1 MPAGKQRAALYLRVS
16 TARQAEHDVSIPD
29 QKRQGETY
37 CEARGYELVETYV
50 EPGASATNDKRPE
63 FQRLIEAG
71 TAKPAAFDI
80 VVVHSFSRFF
90 RDHFELEFY
99 VRKLAKNGVKL
110 VSMTQELGDD
120 PMHVMM
126 RQIMALFD
134 EYQSKENAKHTLRA
148 LKENARQGF
157 WNGSLP
163 PVGYRVVDAEKR
175 GAKVKKVLE
184 VDPLHADT
192 IRLMFQLALN
202 GDGESGRMGVKA
214 IATYLNERK
223 HYTRTGGRWG
233 VGTVHR
239 ILTRRT
245 YIGEHEWGESYKD
258 GTPKK
263 QAEVIT
269 VSVPPI
275 VDRETFDAVQK
286 LLKKRAP
293 MVTPGR
299 TVSGPTLLTG
309 IAFCAECGGAMTLRT
324 SGKGKQYRYYTC
336 STAARQGKCGCSG
349 RTIRMDK
356 LDHLVAEHLERRLL
370 NPKRLE
376 DLLSAHLDR
385 REERDTRRRDAVNE
399 LTKRAAEAEQRLKR
413 LYDAIESGV
422 ADLTD
427 PSLKERVAE
436 LTAIRDQAQIDA
448 ERAKSAIQ
456 NAGQHLSLDHL
467 RRMAVSARQKMRGKD
482 GGFRR
487 DHLRALAQRVE
498 VADREVRIMG
508 SHDELIRV
516 LAASDGVGT
525 AANSVRTYV
534 PGWRRRWDSNPR
546 DGLPPAGF
554 QDRCLRP
561 LGHTSLRGASLHG
574 LAR

>member
-1 MPAGKQRAALYLRVS
+1 MSAPQNGVKLRAALYLRVS

-29 QKRQGETY
+29 QGRQGEAY

-50 EPGASATNDKRPE
+50 EPGASATNDRRPE
-63 FQRLIEAG
+63 FQRMMEAG

-163 PVGYRVVDAEKR
+163 PVGYRVVEAEKR

-184 VDPLHADT
+184 IDPLHADT
-192 IRLMFQLALN
+192 IRLMFELALN
-202 GDGESGRMGVKA
+202 GDGESGRMGVKS
-214 IATYLNERK
+214 IARYLNERK
-223 HYTRTGGRWG
+223 LYTRTGGRWG

-245 YIGEHEWGESYKD
+245 YIGEHEWGKAYKD
-258 GTPKK
+258 GTPKTA
-263 QAEVIT
+263 AEVVT
-269 VSVPPI
+269 VPVPPI
-275 VDRETFDAVQK
+275 LDRETFDAVQT

-299 TVSGPTLLTG
+299 VVSGPTLLTG
-309 IAFCAECGGAMTLRT
+309 ICFCGDCGGAMTLRT
-324 SGKGKQYRYYTC
+324 SGKAKHYRYYTC
-336 STAARQGKCGCSG
+336 STAARQGKTGCDG
-349 RTIRMDK
+349 RTIQMDR
-356 LDHLVAEHLERRLL
+356 LDHLVAEHLEERLL

-376 DLLSAHLDR
+376 DLLAAHLDR
-385 REERDTRRRDAVNE
+385 REERDARRRDTANE

-422 ADLTD
+422 ADLSD

-436 LTAIRDQAQIDA
+436 LKATRDQACADA
-448 ERAKSAIQ
+448 DRTKRAVES
-456 NAGQHLSLDHL
+456 AGQHLTPQHL
-467 RRMAVSARQKMRGKD
+467 KRLAVAARDKMRGND

-498 VADREVRIMG
+498 VAEHEVRIMG
-508 SHDELIRV
+508 SRDELIRV
-516 LAASDGVGT
+516 LASSNGVES
-525 AANSVRTYV
+525 AANGVRTYV
-534 PGWRRRWDSNPR
+534 PGWRREWDSNP
-546 DGLPPAGF
+546 
-554 QDRCLRP
+554 
-561 LGHTSLRGASLHG
+561 
-574 LAR
+574 

>member
-1 MPAGKQRAALYLRVS
+1 MSEPQPTVKLRAALYLRVS

-29 QKRQGETY
+29 QRRQGEAY

-50 EPGASATNDKRPE
+50 EPGASATNDRRPE
-63 FQRLIEAG
+63 FQRMMEAG
-71 TAKPAAFDI
+71 TSKPAAFDI

-163 PVGYRVVDAEKR
+163 PVGYRVVEAEKR

-184 VDPLHADT
+184 IDPLHADT
-192 IRLMFQLALN
+192 IRLIFKLALE
-202 GDGESGRMGVKA
+202 GDGDSGRMGVKS
-214 IATYLNERK
+214 IAKYLNERK
-223 HYTRTGGRWG
+223 LYTRTGGRWG

-245 YIGEHEWGESYKD
+245 YIGEHEWGKAYKD
-258 GTPKK
+258 GTPKTT
-263 QAEVIT
+263 AEVVT
-269 VSVPPI
+269 VPVPPI
-275 VDRETFDAVQK
+275 VDREIFDAVQQ

-309 IAFCAECGGAMTLRT
+309 ICFCADCGGAMTLRT
-324 SGKGKQYRYYTC
+324 SGKAKHYRYYTC
-336 STAARQGKCGCSG
+336 STAARQGKTGCKG
-349 RTIRMDK
+349 RTIQMDR
-356 LDHLVAEHLERRLL
+356 LDHLVADYLEHRLL
-370 NPKRLE
+370 DPNRVQDMLA
-376 DLLSAHLDR
+376 AHLDR
-385 REERDTRRRDAVNE
+385 REERDGRRRAQANE

-422 ADLTD
+422 ADLDD
-427 PSLKERVAE
+427 PSLKERIEE
-436 LTAIRDQAQIDA
+436 LKATRDQARVDA
-448 ERAKSAIQ
+448 ERARAAIET
-456 NAGQHLSLDHL
+456 AGQSLTPAQL
-467 RRMAVSARQKMRGKD
+467 TRFASAARRRIRGKD

-487 DHLRALAQRVE
+487 DHLRAFAQRVE
-498 VADREVRIMG
+498 VAEHEVRIMG
-508 SHDELIRV
+508 SHNELLR
-516 LAASDGVGT
+516 LLTSSNGAET
-525 AANSVRTYV
+525 AANGVRIYV
-534 PGWRRRWDSNPR
+534 PGWRREWDSNPR

-554 QDRCLRP
+554 QDRCLQP
-561 LGHTSLRGASLHG
+561 LGHPSAVHDPC
-574 LAR
+574 